1 MQEGWSEKLH
11 EQAHEG
17 CNIAG
22 IVRVNK
28 VVGNIHF
35 SPGRSFRTAAQNIYE
50 LVPYLKED
58 GNRHDF
64 SHSIQTFAFQGDD
77 EFDFEKANKG
87 LKLKEQLGVINP
99 LDGTSLKVSNTIEF
113 GEVNR
118 GLTFYAARYRRPRR
132 STCSNTSSK
141 SSPLNSGPSTAK
153 LCVHNHLSPYDF
165 LVSHTFPR
173 SIPTNTALPISSV
186 T

>member
-64 SHSIQTFAFQGDD
+64 SHTIQTFAFEGDD
-77 EFDFEKANKG
+77 EFDFDKAKRG
-87 LKLKEQLGVINP
+87 LELKKSLGVINP
-99 LDGTSLKVSNTIEF
+99 LDGTSLKVCNLIIFMRRAAYLRSECIMADVEGTIYVPILPQ
-113 GEVNR
+113 G
-118 GLTFYAARYRRPRR
+118 GLYA
-132 STCSNTSSK
+132 
-141 SSPLNSGPSTAK
+141 
-153 LCVHNHLSPYDF
+153 V
-165 LVSHTFPR
+165 
-173 SIPTNTALPISSV
+173 
-186 T
+186 